1 MCYTGAVL
9 VTWGFLLPF
18 DVLRGELIRCHLGLY
33 VAHIEVVLLL
43 RVLIWM
49 LCPYVVPP
57 LEVLHEPL
65 MELSLGYA
73 PSEMVSRV
81 GGGCT

>member
-1 MCYTGAVL
+1 M
-9 VTWGFLLPF
+9 
-18 DVLRGELIRCHLGLY
+18 
-33 VAHIEVVLLL
+33 AHIEVVLLL

-49 LCPYVVPP
+49 FCPYVVPP

-73 PSEMVSRV
+73 PSEMVSLV
-81 GGGCT
+81 GGGVLDEYLFELTECRCLLVS